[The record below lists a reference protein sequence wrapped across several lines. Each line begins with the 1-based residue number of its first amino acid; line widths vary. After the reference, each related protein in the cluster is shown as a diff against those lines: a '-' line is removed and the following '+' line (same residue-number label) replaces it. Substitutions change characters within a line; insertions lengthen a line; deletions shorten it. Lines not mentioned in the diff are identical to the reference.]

1 MIYRQ
6 VPPVGSFKREERKQ
20 IMLETIVKRDGRIV
34 PFELSKIA
42 DAVFKAAQATGGR
55 DYDTA
60 MSVAKEVE
68 RYLEETLHCIQPSVE
83 EIQDAVEKVLVERDM
98 PAQPRNISF
107 IVPTAPGCGR

>member
-1 MIYRQ
+1 M
-6 VPPVGSFKREERKQ
+6 GSFKREERKQ

-68 RYLEETLHCIQPSVE
+68 RYLEEYEQEHGEIPVE
-83 EIQDAVEKVLVERDM
+83 DGNK
-98 PAQPRNISF
+98 
-107 IVPTAPGCGR
+107 TAR